1 MLKIRNLSK
10 KYGKDVVLK
19 NISLTINKGH
29 IVGVI
34 GANGT
39 GKSTL
44 LKLLATEIED
54 YDGDILFNGKN
65 IRGNLKEIRK
75 RIGYVPQNPTLF
87 EELTVKDNIEFWKD
101 KNEIDLVN
109 KLIDILELKE
119 WLKKKVK
126 NLSGGT
132 KNRLN
137 ILVGIINNPNIII
150 LDEPLVGVALSIK
163 KKFFEFIRELSKQGK
178 IILMSSHELWE
189 IELVCTDVLIIKE
202 NEVSSFRTV
211 LEIKDICTE
220 KNISFWDY
228 LSMEG
233 GL

>member
-44 LKLLATEIED
+44 LKILATEIED

>member
-44 LKLLATEIED
+44 LKILATEIED

-119 WLKKKVK
+119 WLKKKEK

-132 KNRLN
+132 KNRIN

-211 LEIKDICTE
+211 LDIKNICKE
-220 KNISFWDY
+220 KNIGFWDY